1 MLLTNVAS
9 WYWDNSSGTSDW
21 TLLYT
26 LTTVGTRTVWTSPT
40 DWNEYGLFIV
50 GGGASGHS
58 EFSKSRSGTG
68 GNGGVVLS
76 KIIQVSNPEFELVV
90 SGGGPATA
98 TGTNK
103 ASNAGKPSYITVDGV
118 TYTADGGL
126 GKSTTDMS
134 ANTKV
139 VGSGMGAT
147 GIGNTDHTPYF
158 YKISSSDTE
167 GRMGEDGLP
176 NPFDPNDPLL
186 YGPGGGAGISAYYYS
201 SSSCPSPGY
210 FAGGAGHVSDSTV
223 CGGKGG
229 YGANNATTNAG
240 SAATVYGGGG
250 GGGAFS
256 GGHTY
261 GSGGAGFQGII
272 KIYGRN
278 S

>member
-1 MLLTNVAS
+1 MLLTNNLSTWFYPESAS
-9 WYWDNSSGTSDW
+9 SDW

-26 LTTVGTRTVWTSPT
+26 LTTVGQRTIWTSPT

-58 EFSKSRSGTG
+58 EFSKSKSGTG

-76 KIIQVSNPEFELVV
+76 QIVQVTNPEFELVV
-90 SGGGPATA
+90 GAGGAATA
-98 TGTNK
+98 AGTNK
-103 ASNAGKPSYITVDGV
+103 ASNEGKSSYIIVDGV
-118 TYTADGGL
+118 TYTAAGGL
-126 GKSTTDMS
+126 GKNTTDMT

-139 VGSGMGAT
+139 VGSGMGGT

-158 YKISSSDTE
+158 YRISSSDTN
-167 GRMGEDGLP
+167 GRMGENGLP
-176 NPFDPNDPLL
+176 NPFDPNDLLL
-186 YGPGGGAGISAYYYS
+186 YGPGGGAGISAYYYR

-210 FAGGAGHVSDSTV
+210 FAGGEGHVSDPTI

-229 YGANNATTNAG
+229 YGANNASTNAG

-256 GGHTY
+256 GNHTY

-278 S
+278 